1 MSQITR
7 RAREI
12 YQRLGL
18 GTIGEPKTFGA
29 VIDGETRPA
38 GETFDAIDP
47 STSYRFARVARCGHE
62 DSQQAVDSARACYES
77 VWRRTTAAKRADVL
91 RRVGAQLRTQR
102 ESLAVLECTDTGKP
116 LGQALADIDIGA
128 RYFDFYANVAEAL
141 EGSVLPSPTDHF
153 YYTLREPYGVTVHL
167 IPWNYPIRIAC
178 RSAVPSLAAGNCCV
192 IKPSERAGVTVTRLA
207 EIALEAGLPPGAL
220 NVVTGLGAEV
230 GEQLVRNRDVGFI
243 AFTGSEPNGHQV
255 LKSAAAGGTPVRLE
269 LGGKASQIVLDDAEI
284 GAVAEAVI
292 NSIRSNAGQTCST
305 GMRLLVHEAAHDAL
319 VQSVTRLLQAITIG
333 PALDDPELGP
343 LIDKGQLN
351 RVTEYC
357 SAASQDGS
365 LLYGGRPIADPSL
378 PGYFFM
384 PTLVDDLDPNSS
396 AFHEPVFGPVVGI
409 TRVTDVQAA
418 VELVN
423 SAPDGLVCG
432 VWTRNLGVAHRV
444 ARDVR
449 VGQVYINTGGAGGG
463 VEQPFGGTRRSGFG
477 REKGFEA
484 MVSYTQT
491 KSVAVRIGPG

>member
-1 MSQITR
+1 MSRFTR
-7 RAREI
+7 RPREI
-12 YQRLGL
+12 YQYLGL
-18 GTIGEPKTFGA
+18 GSDNGPKTFGA
-29 VIDGETRPA
+29 VIDGQACPA
-38 GETFDAIDP
+38 GDTFDAIDP
-47 STSYRFARVARCGHE
+47 STSQPFATVARCGLE
-62 DSQQAVDSARACYES
+62 QSNQAIASARACYET
-77 VWRRTTAAKRADVL
+77 VWRRTTAAKRADLL
-91 RRVGAQLRTQR
+91 RRVGAQLRTER

-116 LGQALADIDIGA
+116 FSQALADVDIGA

-220 NVVTGLGAEV
+220 NVVTGLGVEV
-230 GEQLVRNRDVGFI
+230 GQHLASNREAGFI
-243 AFTGSEPNGHQV
+243 AFTGSEPNGLEV
-255 LKSAAAGGTPVRLE
+255 LKAAAATGVPVRLE

-284 GAVAEAVI
+284 DAVAQAIV

-305 GMRLLVHEAAHDAL
+305 GIRLLVHEGVHDAFVESL
-319 VQSVTRLLQAITIG
+319 AHRVKSIVIGAAI
-333 PALDDPELGP
+333 DDPDLGP
-343 LIDKGQLN
+343 LIDQPQID
-351 RVTEYC
+351 RVANYC
-357 SAASQDGS
+357 SSASRSGR
-365 LLYGGRPIADPSL
+365 LLYGGRPLADPAH

-384 PTLVDDLDPNSS
+384 PSLFDDLDPNAK
-396 AFHEPVFGPVVGI
+396 AFHEPVFGPVLGI
-409 TRVTDVQAA
+409 TRVTDIDAA
-418 VELVN
+418 LELVN

-432 VWTRNLGVAHRV
+432 VWTKRLDVANRV
-444 ARDVR
+444 AREVR
-449 VGQVYINTGGAGGG
+449 TGQVYVNTGGVGGG

-491 KSVAVRIGPG
+491 KSVAVRIGSS